1 MAETMELLPVSP
13 EDTRPAVPGNE
24 AERLV
29 LRAGALEATLSPTEG
44 GRLATLRDLSG
55 TPARDL
61 VVPLRAWPA
70 EPRRWPKGGAYP
82 LIPYSNRIA
91 DGRLRHAGRVWSVRS
106 HPDAAPHSLHGPVH
120 LREWEVES
128 HASTRAVLT
137 LAAEPDGDWPWPY
150 LARQSFALTP
160 ETLRIELSIENR
172 GAEAAPVGLGW
183 HPYLPW
189 SPGVQIRHDARRRW
203 LHDKDYLATGESA
216 PADAVEDRTCYLSNW
231 TRLEV
236 GYADGHCV
244 HIAAAPTLSHL
255 VLHRPDDDAYLCVEP
270 VSHVANGFNLAA
282 EGVVGTGTRL
292 LEAGASFSAWVEI
305 GLGRRGAWPAAD
317 REIDP

>member
-1 MAETMELLPVSP
+1 MAAIMG
-13 EDTRPAVPGNE
+13 TRPAVRDSE

-44 GRLATLRDLSG
+44 GRLATFRDLSA

-61 VVPLRAWPA
+61 VVPLRAWPV

-91 DGRLRHAGRVWSVRS
+91 AGRLRHAGCTWPVEP
-106 HPDAAPHSLHGPVH
+106 HPDSAPHSLHGTAH
-120 LREWEVES
+120 LRAWTVE
-128 HASTRAVLT
+128 ASDRASAVLT
-137 LAAEPDGDWPWPY
+137 LSAEPDGDWPWPY

-160 ETLRIELSIENR
+160 ESLRVELSIRNR
-172 GAEAAPVGLGW
+172 GAESAPVGLGW

-189 SPGVQIRHDARRRW
+189 SPDVRIRHDAQRRW
-203 LHDKDYLATGESA
+203 LHDEDYLATGERA

-231 TRLEV
+231 TGLEV
-236 GYADGHCV
+236 GYPGGHCV
-244 HIAAAPTLSHL
+244 HVAAAPALSHL

-282 EGVVGTGTRL
+282 EGVAGTGTRL
-292 LEAGASFSAWVEI
+292 LEPGASFSAWIEI
-305 GLGRRGAWPAAD
+305 GLGRSGTWPAAD